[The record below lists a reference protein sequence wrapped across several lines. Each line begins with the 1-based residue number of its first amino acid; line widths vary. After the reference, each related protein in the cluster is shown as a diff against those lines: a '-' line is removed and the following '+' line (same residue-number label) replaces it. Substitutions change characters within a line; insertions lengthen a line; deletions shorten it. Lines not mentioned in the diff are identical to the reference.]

1 MLDNS
6 ESFPIELDTRATRS
20 YLTKLENSPRS
31 LTYTYTPCCLISFW
45 FLAES
50 NVHRPELLRI

>member
-31 LTYTYTPCCLISFW
+31 LTYTYRL
-45 FLAES
+45 LASTIANEI
-50 NVHRPELLRI
+50 RWYM

>member
-31 LTYTYTPCCLISFW
+31 LTYTYIKEPIW
-45 FLAES
+45 QES
-50 NVHRPELLRI
+50 SLR